1 MIAEDASSGRSVEMQ
16 PSPSST
22 SSRCSAGWRK
32 LTRLSFERERGAH
45 HNGEASAAAVPTR
58 LGTLGRPPCSLRP
71 GGGLLQW
78 ARLPAASLLGPLA
91 AAILVQAV
99 GGAVTI
105 PRAFLAAAQMVIGC
119 LVARAITAPI
129 VTGFASH
136 WPVFLGVVALSVA
149 APPLADA

>member
-1 MIAEDASSGRSVEMQ
+1 VVIAEDASSGRSVEMR
-16 PSPSST
+16 S
-22 SSRCSAGWRK
+22 K
-32 LTRLSFERERGAH
+32 LDLVSFRHPAEQREDVLEGEGM
-45 HNGEASAAAVPTR
+45 GEASAAAVATR

-99 GGAVTI
+99 GGAVTT

>member
-1 MIAEDASSGRSVEMQ
+1 MSEARTTTARRLPLQSLPAWGRWAVLL
-16 PSPSST
+16 
-22 SSRCSAGWRK
+22 A
-32 LTRLSFERERGAH
+32 
-45 HNGEASAAAVPTR
+45 ASALAAG
-58 LGTLGRPPCSLRP
+58 LPPVGS
-71 GGGLLQW
+71 
-78 ARLPAASLLGPLA
+78 LPAALLLGPLV

-105 PRAFLAAAQMVIGC
+105 PRAFLAAAQMVIGG

-149 APPLADA
+149 ASATIG

>member
-1 MIAEDASSGRSVEMQ
+1 VVIAEDASSGRSVEMR
-16 PSPSST
+16 S
-22 SSRCSAGWRK
+22 K
-32 LTRLSFERERGAH
+32 LDLVSFRHPAEQREDVLEGEGM
-45 HNGEASAAAVPTR
+45 GEASAAAVPTR